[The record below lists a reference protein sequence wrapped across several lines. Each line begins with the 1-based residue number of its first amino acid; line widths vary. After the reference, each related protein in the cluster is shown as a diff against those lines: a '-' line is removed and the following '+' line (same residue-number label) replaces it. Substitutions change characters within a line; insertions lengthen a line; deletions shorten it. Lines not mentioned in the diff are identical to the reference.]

1 MWSNML
7 LAFVLGLLPISEI
20 RGGVLYVF
28 ASSKSPIEL
37 LVGLLLSLSGNLLV
51 PFLAYGVLDLLDHAF
66 RSKHTPL
73 VIKKAYLLALDYG
86 RRRAGSVSGKGYL
99 ALALFVSVPLPVTG
113 AWTGTLVAYVL
124 GLDRRKSTIAIE
136 LGVLIAATI
145 VTLVVALG
153 VEVLRRVFLL

>member
-7 LAFVLGLLPISEI
+7 LAFILGLLPISEI

-51 PFLAYGVLDLLDHAF
+51 PFLAYRVLDLLDHAF

-73 VIKKAYLLALDYG
+73 VIKKAYLLVLDYG

-99 ALALFVSVPLPVTG
+99 ALALFVGVPLPVTG

-145 VTLVVALG
+145 VTLVIALG
-153 VEVLRRVFLL
+153 LEVLRRVFLL

>member
-1 MWSNML
+1 LWSNML
-7 LAFVLGLLPISEI
+7 LAFILGLLPISEI

-51 PFLAYGVLDLLDHAF
+51 PFLAYGALDLLDHAF

-153 VEVLRRVFLL
+153 LEVLRRVFLL